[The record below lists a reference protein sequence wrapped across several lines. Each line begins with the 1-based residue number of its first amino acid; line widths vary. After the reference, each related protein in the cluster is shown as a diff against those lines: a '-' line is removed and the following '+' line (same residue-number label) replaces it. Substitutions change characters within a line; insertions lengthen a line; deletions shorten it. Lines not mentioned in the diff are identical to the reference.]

1 MIFTGE
7 FSIPADVKDDPYGF
21 VKGLFSFEVS
31 IKKILR
37 RSVDARKKTAVVI
50 NYRVEVETDAGNSD
64 KIRMLGFSETV
75 KTENETPVIKKIK
88 TKKEVMIIGAGPA
101 GLFAALRLIDAGFSV
116 TILERG
122 KKAEERMHDIEL
134 LEIEGILNTESNTV
148 FGEGGAGTYSDGK
161 LTSRIHRGD
170 IEYFFGRMVEFG
182 ADERILFESKPHV
195 GSDVLRKIVKNI
207 RLFIESSGSC
217 VRFSTRA
224 DDFSIESGS
233 ICVRTSNDEFTSDE
247 LILAIGHSAR
257 DTYEILSRKM
267 ILEKKGFAVGSRIE
281 HPAEFINKSQY
292 GRFAEHLPAADYKL
306 VFNNAKTGRGVYSF
320 CMCPGG
326 FVVNS
331 SSEHKML
338 CVNGMSN
345 SARDM
350 KFSNSAVVVSVKP
363 EDITGGALEAIEFQ
377 RKIERSAFVEC
388 FKAPSIRA
396 RDFLSGKIS
405 KSVPENSYRN
415 GCVAADIAEILPDF
429 VVSEMKAGLRRFDSM
444 IRGFSDEGFFI
455 GVETR
460 TSSPVRIKRTKE
472 MTAEGFSNVYPVG
485 EGAGYAGGIVSSAV
499 DGIRAADA
507 IIEKYS

>member
-7 FSIPADVKDDPYGF
+7 FSIPADMKDDPYGF

-37 RSVDARKKTAVVI
+37 RSVDARKKYAVVI
-50 NYRVEVETDAGNSD
+50 NYRVEVETEAINSD
-64 KIRMLGFSETV
+64 KMLSRGFSETV
-75 KTENETPVIKKIK
+75 KTENESPIIKKIK
-88 TKKEVMIIGAGPA
+88 TEKEILIIGAGPA

-122 KKAEERMHDIEL
+122 KKAEERMRDIEL
-134 LEIEGILNTESNTV
+134 LETDGILNTESNAV

-170 IEYFFGRMVEFG
+170 IEYFFSRMVEFG
-182 ADERILFESKPHV
+182 ANERILFESKPHV
-195 GSDVLRKIVKNI
+195 GSDVLREVVKNI
-207 RLFIESSGSC
+207 RLFIESSGSS

-224 DDFSIESGS
+224 DDFSIESGK
-233 ICVRTSNDEFTSDE
+233 INVRTSNDEFCADE
-247 LILAIGHSAR
+247 MILAIGHSAR
-257 DTYEILSRKM
+257 DTYKILSYKM

-292 GRFAEHLPAADYKL
+292 GRFAEFMNAADYKL
-306 VFNNAKTGRGVYSF
+306 VFNNPKTGRGVYSF

-331 SSEHKML
+331 SSEERML

-345 SARDM
+345 SARDAE
-350 KFSNSAVVVSVKP
+350 FSNSAVVVSVKP
-363 EDITGGALEAIEFQ
+363 EDIEGGALEAIEFQ
-377 RKIERSAFVEC
+377 RKIERSAFMDS
-388 FKAPSIRA
+388 FKAPSVRA
-396 RDFLSGKIS
+396 RDFLQNRTS
-405 KSVPENSYRN
+405 KSIPQNSYRN
-415 GCVAADIAEILPDF
+415 GCVAADLAKVFPDF
-429 VVSEMKAGLRRFDSM
+429 VISEMKAGLRRFDSM
-444 IRGFSDEGFFI
+444 IRGFSDEGFLV
-455 GVETR
+455 GAETR

>member
-1 MIFTGE
+1 MIFAGE
-7 FSIPADVKDDPYGF
+7 FSIPADKKDDPHGF
-21 VKGLFSFEVS
+21 VKGLFSFDVTV
-31 IKKILR
+31 KKILR
-37 RSVDARKKTAVVI
+37 RSVDARKKSAVVI
-50 NYRVEVETDAGNSD
+50 NYRVEVETDNKNAEQM
-64 KIRMLGFSETV
+64 RAFGFSETAEV
-75 KTENETPVIKKIK
+75 QKETLSAKKIK
-88 TKKEVMIIGAGPA
+88 STKEVIVIGAGPA

-122 KKAEERMHDIEL
+122 KKAEERMRDIEI
-134 LEIEGILNTESNTV
+134 LETDGILNAESNAV

-170 IEYFFGRMVEFG
+170 IDYFFSRMVEFG
-182 ADERILFESKPHV
+182 ANERILFESKPHV
-195 GSDVLRKIVKNI
+195 GSDVLREVVKNI
-207 RLFIESSGSC
+207 RMFIERSGSS

-224 DDFSIESGS
+224 DDFSIEGVKINVKTPSG
-233 ICVRTSNDEFTSDE
+233 EFCADE

-257 DTYEILSRKM
+257 DTYEMLSDKM

-292 GRFAEHLPAADYKL
+292 GRFSEFMSAADYKL
-306 VFNNAKTGRGVYSF
+306 VFNNPKTGRGVYSF

-331 SSEHKML
+331 SSEEKMF

-345 SARDM
+345 SARDAE
-350 KFSNSAVVVSVKP
+350 FSNSAVVVSVKP
-363 EDITGGALEAIEFQ
+363 EDVSGGALEAVEFQ
-377 RKIERSAFVEC
+377 RKIERSAFVDK
-388 FKAPSIRA
+388 FKAPSVRA
-396 RDFLSGKIS
+396 RDFLINRTS
-405 KSVPENSYRN
+405 KSLPKNSYRN
-415 GCVAADIAEILPDF
+415 GCVSCDLTSIFPEFII
-429 VVSEMKAGLRRFDSM
+429 SEMKAGLRRFDSI
-444 IRGFSDEGFFI
+444 IRGFSEEGLLI
-455 GVETR
+455 GAETR

>member
-1 MIFTGE
+1 MIFIGE
-7 FSIPADVKDDPYGF
+7 FSIPADMKDDPYGF

-37 RSVDARKKTAVVI
+37 RSVDARKKSAVVI
-50 NYRVEVETDAGNSD
+50 NYRVEVETEAINSD
-64 KIRMLGFSETV
+64 KMLSHGFSETV
-75 KTENETPVIKKIK
+75 KTENENPIIKKIK
-88 TKKEVMIIGAGPA
+88 TKKEILIIGAGPA

-122 KKAEERMHDIEL
+122 KKAEERMRDIEL
-134 LEIEGILNTESNTV
+134 LETEGILNSESNAV

-170 IEYFFGRMVEFG
+170 IEYFFSRMVEFG
-182 ADERILFESKPHV
+182 AHERILFESKPHV
-195 GSDVLRKIVKNI
+195 GSDVLREVVKNI
-207 RLFIESSGSC
+207 RLFIESSGSS

-224 DDFSIESGS
+224 DDFSIESGK
-233 ICVRTSNDEFTSDE
+233 INVRTSNDEFCADE

-257 DTYEILSRKM
+257 DTYKILSHKM

-292 GRFAEHLPAADYKL
+292 GRFAEFMNAADYKL
-306 VFNNAKTGRGVYSF
+306 VFNNPKTGRGVYSF

-331 SSEHKML
+331 SSEEKML

-363 EDITGGALEAIEFQ
+363 EDIAGGPLEAIEFQ
-377 RKIERSAFVEC
+377 RKIERSAFIDSY
-388 FKAPSIRA
+388 KAPSVRA
-396 RDFLSGKIS
+396 CDFLSGKIS
-405 KSVPENSYRN
+405 KSIPDNSYRN
-415 GCVAADIAEILPDF
+415 GCVGSDLAKVFPDF
-429 VVSEMKAGLRRFDSM
+429 VVCEMKAGLRRFDSM
-444 IRGFSDEGFFI
+444 IRGFSDEGFLI
-455 GVETR
+455 GAETR

-472 MTAEGFSNVYPVG
+472 MTAEGFTNVYPVG